1 MKVIVGLGNP
11 GRSYSKSRHNLGFMV
26 IDKLASECG
35 IKLNRKGFY
44 SIWSRGLIVGEKVIL
59 AKPQTFMNLSGK
71 AVRSILKGLRA
82 ETSDLLIISDDMDIG
97 LGKIRIRHKGSS
109 GGHKGI
115 QSVIDAI
122 GTDRFIRLRIGIGK
136 PEDKEETESYVLRP
150 FKKTEIPS
158 ATGAV
163 HVAAEATVT
172 IIKDGITAAMN
183 KYNTRNS
190 KSQFHPSQNLLPSR
204 DGN

>member
-1 MKVIVGLGNP
+1 MKVIIGLGNP
-11 GRSYSKSRHNLGFMV
+11 GRSYSKTRHNLGFMV

-44 SIWSRGLIVGEKVIL
+44 SIWSEGLIVGEKVIL

-71 AVRSILKGLRA
+71 AVRSILKNLRA

-97 LGKIRIRHKGSS
+97 LGKIKIRQKGSS

-115 QSVIDAI
+115 KSVIDAI

-136 PEDKEETESYVLRP
+136 PENKEETESYVLRS

-158 ATGAV
+158 ATESV
-163 HVAAEATVT
+163 HMAAEATVT
-172 IIKDGITAAMN
+172 IIKDGVTAAMN
-183 KYNTRNS
+183 RFNIK
-190 KSQFHPSQNLLPSR
+190 NL
-204 DGN
+204 